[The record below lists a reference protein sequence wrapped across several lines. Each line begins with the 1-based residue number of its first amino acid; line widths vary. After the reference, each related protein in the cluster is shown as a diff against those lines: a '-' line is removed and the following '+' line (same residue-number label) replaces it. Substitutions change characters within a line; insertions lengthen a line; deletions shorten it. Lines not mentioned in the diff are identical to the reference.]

1 MSGECHRNIWK
12 PFANVRHMLLKI
24 KLHLGEIHDD
34 WPKLLKELELQEGRK
49 RKCCSCLS
57 SSPIISAAVK
67 KVSKISS
74 IAVQKC

>member
-34 WPKLLKELELQEGRK
+34 WPKLLKELELQ
-49 RKCCSCLS
+49 
-57 SSPIISAAVK
+57 
-67 KVSKISS
+67 
-74 IAVQKC
+74 